1 MWALTLRA
9 FLYSLAMHA
18 VVIALLIVNFDYVRQ
33 PVIKPGAKENI
44 IEAVTVD
51 DKAVERELQRLKN
64 LEKEKQQALENKLK
78 AIEKKA
84 SETEKKRKAE
94 EQRLAEAKRKAA
106 ADEKKRAQARI
117 AEEKR
122 AALERERIKAEKQ
135 KAEADLKR
143 IEEEKR
149 KAEAERK
156 RIEEEKRRAE
166 AERKRIE
173 EEKRKAEA
181 ERKRIEEEKRKAKA
195 ERERIKAEEREREEA
210 QRLQDQKT
218 LQIIGAEI
226 YRKVTSNFNKTGL
239 PKGLKCKLSVQAIPG
254 GEVINVT
261 LSASSGNEIF
271 DRRAIVAV
279 EKASPLPLPAD
290 PVTLDRL
297 KLRKFILTFEPKD

>member
-9 FLYSLAMHA
+9 FLYSLAMHV

-106 ADEKKRAQARI
+106 ADKKKRAQARI

-173 EEKRKAEA
+173 EEKRKAE
-181 ERKRIEEEKRKAKA
+181 A

>member
-106 ADEKKRAQARI
+106 ADKKKRAQARI

-181 ERKRIEEEKRKAKA
+181 ER
-195 ERERIKAEEREREEA
+195 ERIKVEEREREEA